1 MLDNSV
7 HKKLLKANY
16 QLIALGVGS
25 LLIALLTTWNLSK
38 KANQL
43 AEQRAPIAQQSTQLL
58 AGTRQTMS
66 SLRAWINKSD
76 SEFKQRRYNT
86 WQNEIRPSMKYLE
99 NSANRWGDQA
109 VQNSIKLLKLR
120 LAELE
125 ESQWWVEDIAK
136 TPGNEPARIAFK
148 MHGDVIAGNI
158 HWALKVAKQLE
169 ENAGSAHVLPSA
181 IRYDLQSEFTH
192 AHLLLARFVDQG
204 NSYNEIRLRQSLRK
218 FSSALEF
225 TQNLGP
231 TLQED
236 LREVIER
243 IDYEFSAYIPL
254 VDTII
259 QLRKSPRW
267 NQADFLMRT
276 ETMVI
281 SDQLTHLIETLSA
294 EQKNLMISEANKV
307 IKIGYYS
314 IGLMVPLIV
323 AMLGVASLVARRH
336 ARQITQPISVLSEAV
351 TDFSRGILSKDIAVI
366 GDDEL
371 AQLSEGFNQMC
382 RTVQKHERALEQTN
396 LNLEFMVNERTS
408 ELAIA
413 RELAETTLK
422 SIGDAV
428 LTTDKEGRIQSMNPV
443 AESLMGWKF
452 TEIHGQLAWDVFK
465 AVNQTDQQPVECPVK
480 RCLQQDKIIHLE
492 NDSNLI
498 PRDGNPIPISDSAAP
513 IRSANGMIR
522 GSVLVFKDVTE
533 ERRLS
538 TELLYLASHDA
549 LTNLINRREFELRV
563 TSALQFSRNE
573 NRQHVVAFLDLDQFK
588 VVNDTCGHAAGD
600 KLLQEISALLM
611 KELRAS
617 DVLARLGGDEFAL
630 LLDTCPLDRAKDICE
645 RMRESIRSY
654 RLVYQENSFSVS
666 VSIGITSIH
675 SESETVEEILS
686 NADAACYIAKDK
698 GRNCVHVN
706 YPQDT
711 DIADRKG
718 EMQWLSRINEA
729 LDFDRFVL
737 YAQPIIPIKNVDG
750 IRPHFEILIR
760 MLGEQGEIIPPGA
773 FIPAAERYNL
783 IIAVDKWVIQ
793 HSFLALQKENL
804 SNILKS
810 AGVGLSINLSGTSLG
825 NQDIASFIIEQMKA
839 NKVSGHLIS
848 FEITETSFISNLANA
863 TSFITEL
870 QQYGIRFGLDD
881 FGSGLSS
888 FGYLRN
894 LPVDYVKIDGSFVK
908 EIDTNPIDAA
918 VVSSIHNIAQTMGKK
933 TVAEFV
939 ENEAIL
945 KQLGEIGVDFAQG
958 WAIGK
963 PSPLE
968 NLGQQIKT
976 LDTKTIEIV

>member
-43 AEQRAPIAQQSTQLL
+43 AEKRAPIAQQSTQLL
-58 AGTRQTMS
+58 AGTRQTMA
-66 SLRAWINKSD
+66 SLRAWINKPD
-76 SEFKQRRYNT
+76 NEFKQRRYGT
-86 WQNEIRPSMKYLE
+86 WRNEIRPSMKYLE
-99 NSANRWGDQA
+99 NSAKRWSDQT
-109 VQNSIKLLKLR
+109 VQNSINKLKLR
-120 LAELE
+120 LNDLE

-136 TPGNEPARIAFK
+136 TPGNEPARVAFK
-148 MHGDVIAGNI
+148 MRGDVIAGNI
-158 HWALKVAKQLE
+158 HWALKAAKQIE
-169 ENAGSAHVLPSA
+169 ENAENTHILPSA

-204 NSYNEIRLRQSLRK
+204 NSYNEYRLRKSLRK

-231 TLQED
+231 TLPED

-243 IDYEFSAYIPL
+243 IDYGFSAYTPL
-254 VDTII
+254 VDEII

-267 NQADFLMRT
+267 NHANFLMRT

-281 SDQLTHLIETLSA
+281 SEQLTHQIETLSA
-294 EQKNLMISEANKV
+294 EQKNLMISDANEV
-307 IKIGYYS
+307 IRIGDYS

-323 AMLGVASLVARRH
+323 AMLAIATLVARRH
-336 ARQITQPISVLSEAV
+336 ARQITQPISSLSEAMA
-351 TDFSRGILSKDIAVI
+351 DFSEGILSADIAVI

-371 AQLSEGFNQMC
+371 AQLSDGFNQMR
-382 RTVQKHERALEQTN
+382 RTVQKHERVLEQTN
-396 LNLEFMVNERTS
+396 ANLENLVVERTS
-408 ELAIA
+408 DLAIA

-443 AESLMGWKF
+443 AESLMGWKCS
-452 TEIHGQLAWDVFK
+452 EIHKQFAWNVFK
-465 AVNQTDQQPVECPVK
+465 VVNQTDQQAVECPVK
-480 RCLQQDKIIHLE
+480 RCLQQDEIIHLE
-492 NDSNLI
+492 NNSNLI
-498 PRDGNPIPISDSAAP
+498 RRDGSLVPISDSVAP
-513 IRSANGMIR
+513 IRSENRTTI

-538 TELLYLASHDA
+538 TELSYLASHDV
-549 LTNLINRREFELRV
+549 LTDLINRREFELRV

-573 NRQHVVAFLDLDQFK
+573 KRQHVVAFLDLDQFK
-588 VVNDTCGHAAGD
+588 VVNDTCGHASGD
-600 KLLQEISALLM
+600 KLLQDISALL
-611 KELRAS
+611 KKQLRAS

-645 RMRESIRSY
+645 RMRDSVQSY
-654 RLVYQENSFSVS
+654 RLVYEGHSFSVS
-666 VSIGITSIH
+666 VSIGLTSIH
-675 SESETVEEILS
+675 SENKTVEEILA

-711 DIADRKG
+711 DIAARKG
-718 EMQWLSRINEA
+718 EMQWLSRINDA

-737 YAQPIIPIKNVDG
+737 YAQPIIPIQNIDG
-750 IRPHFEILIR
+750 ARPHFEILIR
-760 MLGEQGEIIPPGA
+760 MLGKQGEIIPPGA

-783 IIAVDKWVIQ
+783 IMAIDKWVIR
-793 HSFLALQKENL
+793 HSFLALQKGNL

-810 AGVGLSINLSGTSLG
+810 TGVGLSINLSGTSLG
-825 NQDIASFIIEQMKA
+825 NQDVASFIVEQMKA
-839 NKVSGHLIS
+839 NKVPGHLIS
-848 FEITETSFISNLANA
+848 FEITETSIISNLANA

-870 QQYGIRFGLDD
+870 QQHGIRFGLDD

-908 EIDTNPIDAA
+908 EIDTNPIDLA
-918 VVSSIHNIAQTMGKK
+918 VVRSIHNIAQTMGKK

-968 NLGQQIKT
+968 NLDQQIKV
-976 LDTKTIEIV
+976 LDTKAIEIV